1 LRPSIVEDLYMNIDT
16 LVFCNKLKAICTHEP
31 AHPVNQLIDGQI
43 SQYARMHGRKR
54 NTNERPYDPDIQA
67 QAAYQQREQYQSMR
81 QSNYAYAAPPL
92 EGKPNRDSNY
102 YQMHEIPKNMNKP
115 NGTHQNLN
123 YASNNLN
130 RENNVNYNQF
140 YSTTHQKGPV
150 SHSMGGKY
158 ISPPMK
164 PQMQQFQGNHDMYGD
179 NNHSHKNRDHLN
191 MRGST
196 QN

>member
-1 LRPSIVEDLYMNIDT
+1 M
-16 LVFCNKLKAICTHEP
+16 HEP
-31 AHPVNQLIDGQI
+31 AHPVNQLIEGQI
-43 SQYARMHGRKR
+43 SQYARMSGRKR
-54 NTNERPYDPDIQA
+54 NTNERTYDPDIQA

-81 QSNYAYAAPPL
+81 QSNYPYPAPPL

-102 YQMHEIPKNMNKP
+102 YQMHEIPKNMIKP

-123 YASNNLN
+123 YVANN
-130 RENNVNYNQF
+130 F

-179 NNHSHKNRDHLN
+179 SNHSHKNRDHLN